1 MHNEIMTASSYRS
14 SAKDSAR
21 ASGSALESERS
32 LWRASAS
39 RQPAS
44 SRTNTASRYG
54 QQPAQPS
61 TYISN
66 RIGDNGQYYVAL
78 LQGKGEG
85 VEVGIAAINVATGHV
100 ADTPSY
106 SKTLHHLHLHPPQML
121 LVPEGELWPKAAYGA
136 YRGRGGRK
144 EASALV
150 TKLEEELE
158 QECVGV
164 ERALWNPEQG
174 LEFLKQLGIN
184 DDTKA
189 STLMAVQSKQY
200 ALCATSAVLSWLHT
214 NKDTVFQ
221 HASLNIRFAPS
232 EGIMFIDVDTAKN
245 LELVTNN
252 LTGRSNNTLFGVLN
266 HCHTPMGAR
275 LLRTSILQP
284 SNIASEIEERLD
296 AVQELLRQSLKIKS
310 LRAKFD
316 QLPKADLDTIIAQ
329 LSQGRH
335 HLVDV
340 ATTAYRIN
348 LLLNLSSYL
357 DGINAIR
364 AELSESSARLLQ
376 RVETVG
382 TWKANY
388 RLIIRNW
395 RIVNSK
401 KYKFSLMN
409 ALKSNR
415 LNQALNSASSL

>member
-85 VEVGIAAINVATGHV
+85 VEVGIAAINVATGHAVVTQV

-284 SNIASEIEERLD
+284 SNKQLHPRSRKGWMPSKVGERLLYTMCRRPGLNMSFIRASAPVSEDQELEGKIRPTSEI
-296 AVQELLRQSLKIKS
+296 
-310 LRAKFD
+310 F
-316 QLPKADLDTIIAQ
+316 
-329 LSQGRH
+329 
-335 HLVDV
+335 
-340 ATTAYRIN
+340 
-348 LLLNLSSYL
+348 
-357 DGINAIR
+357 
-364 AELSESSARLLQ
+364 
-376 RVETVG
+376 
-382 TWKANY
+382 
-388 RLIIRNW
+388 
-395 RIVNSK
+395 
-401 KYKFSLMN
+401 
-409 ALKSNR
+409 
-415 LNQALNSASSL
+415 